1 VSGKG
6 IVMTGR
12 TLLTVEQ
19 VAERLQVHP
28 ETVRRWL
35 RGGRL
40 KGVRL
45 GGSKLG
51 YRISEDELARFIA
64 ASGSDQGDGGGKARA
79 A

>member
-1 VSGKG
+1 
-6 IVMTGR
+6 MTGR
-12 TLLTVEQ
+12 KLLTVDQ

-35 RGGRL
+35 RGGWLR
-40 KGVRL
+40 GVRL

-51 YRISEDELARFIA
+51 YRVSEDELERFIQA
-64 ASGSDQGDGGGKARA
+64 NSAESGGSEGKARA

>member
-1 VSGKG
+1 
-6 IVMTGR
+6 MTGR

-40 KGVRL
+40 RGVRL

-51 YRISEDELARFIA
+51 YRISEDELERFIA
-64 ASGSDQGDGGGKARA
+64 GGGRPGGGDEGKARA

>member
-1 VSGKG
+1 
-6 IVMTGR
+6 MTGKK
-12 TLLTVEQ
+12 LLTVEQ
-19 VAERLQVHP
+19 VAKHLQVHP

-40 KGVRL
+40 RGVRL

-51 YRISEDELARFIA
+51 YRVSEDDLEHFVAE
-64 ASGSDQGDGGGKARA
+64 SGNDQGKARA